1 MEVRRGARSIPTLG
15 APKTTRSRR
24 TIALPPQVV
33 DILARRVTG
42 MAPEDFV
49 FTNTAGRP
57 WRRNRWHETVW
68 QPALRAANQHNATPR
83 PLGKTPRVHDMR
95 HTCASWMIRAGL
107 PLPVIQRHLGHESI
121 TTTVDRY
128 GHMEPAHLAMAAGA
142 LGAALGAALPEP

>member
-1 MEVRRGARSIPTLG
+1 M
-15 APKTTRSRR
+15 
-24 TIALPPQVV
+24 